1 MPPTPATHHRLTAA
15 EVEMAF
21 SYCDLQGDGLVT
33 AAGLRAR
40 LAPLLLG
47 FTDKKE
53 QAALVE
59 TLLGGKPALT
69 LAELTAVLL
78 APPDGANA
86 KPAAAAKTKIKDL
99 VAEAFALLAGPE
111 EGLFITRGALAQWL
125 LRVDFLQAS
134 ERDLEYDTVALCLR
148 LVWVGGELCL
158 HAHWANHSSK
168 FPHRTL
174 PIITTQPPRASR
186 RRRRGR
192 ENRRRRL
199 LRPPD

>member
-1 MPPTPATHHRLTAA
+1 MPPTPATHHRLTAG

-78 APPDGANA
+78 APLDGANA

-99 VAEAFALLAGPE
+99 VADAFALLAGPE
-111 EGLFITRGALAQWL
+111 DPGGLGPVAAARGLPASLGAGSRVRYGCFVPAFCRGWGRALPA
-125 LRVDFLQAS
+125 
-134 ERDLEYDTVALCLR
+134 C
-148 LVWVGGELCL
+148 
-158 HAHWANHSSK
+158 
-168 FPHRTL
+168 TL
-174 PIITTQPPRASR
+174 
-186 RRRRGR
+186 G
-192 ENRRRRL
+192 
-199 LRPPD
+199 